1 MSGKISRKATLATV
15 AVVLGTT
22 GSALFTGAAF
32 AGGGDGEHNTS
43 GGPGGNGGET
53 KVNCVLPLGLS
64 LGILGQGDGVSQ
76 CNATGGGGGTG
87 GTGANY

>member
-1 MSGKISRKATLATV
+1 MGGAA
-15 AVVLGTT
+15 
-22 GSALFTGAAF
+22 SALFAGAAF
-32 AGGGDGEHNTS
+32 AGGQHDSS

-64 LGILGQGDGVSQ
+64 LGLVGQGDGVSQ
-76 CNATGGGGGTG
+76 CNATGGAGGGG